1 MYKEPKWNESS
12 FTCPLCNVLAEQKW
26 HSVPIIYTDG
36 DTNRFDLSGR
46 LAGTYGING
55 ISVERVNTI
64 SISTCWNCKGYHLWL
79 GDKMLVPEIAS
90 IPLPVKSM
98 PEDVK
103 DIYNEARDVYP
114 KSYKASAALLR
125 LALQHLC
132 KELGQEGKNINSDIG
147 NLVKKGLPVEVQQ
160 ALDII
165 RVTGNNA
172 VHPGAIDFEDDKE
185 VSLRLFEL
193 LNFIVERMI
202 VEPKKIN
209 KMFNWLP
216 KNALE
221 GIKNRDKSR

>member
-1 MYKEPKWNESS
+1 MYKEPKFEESS
-12 FTCPLCNVLAEQKW
+12 FTCPYCKTIAEQKW
-26 HSVPIIYTDG
+26 ETESLGKYSNGQVGFNHY
-36 DTNRFDLSGR
+36 GR
-46 LAGTYGING
+46 QMQGLLP
-55 ISVERVNTI
+55 NTKI
-64 SISTCWNCKGYHLWL
+64 GISTCWNCKKYHVWI
-79 GDKMLVPEIAS
+79 GGKMLIPEITSA
-90 IPLPVKSM
+90 PQPVESM

-103 DIYNEARDVYP
+103 RIYNEAREVYP

-132 KELGQEGKNINSDIG
+132 KNLGEEGKNINSDIG

-172 VHPGAIDFEDDKE
+172 VHPGEIDFEDNKE
-185 VSLRLFEL
+185 VSVRLFEL

-209 KMFNWLP
+209 DMFNWLP
-216 KNALE
+216 EKALK
-221 GIKNRDKSR
+221 GIENRDNKK

>member
-1 MYKEPKWNESS
+1 MYKEPKLNENG
-12 FTCPLCNVLAEQKW
+12 FTCPYCNVLAEQKW
-26 HSVPIIYTDG
+26 RSLPIEDADSGLKDFDIHSRLIA
-36 DTNRFDLSGR
+36 NRDSSER
-46 LAGTYGING
+46 YIN
-55 ISVERVNTI
+55 EI
-64 SISTCWNCKGYHLWL
+64 SISTCWNCKQYHLWL
-79 GDKMLVPEIAS
+79 DDKMLVPGITG
-90 IPLPVKSM
+90 IPLPIDSM

-103 DIYNEARDVYP
+103 SIYNEARDVYP

-147 NLVKKGLPVEVQQ
+147 SLVKKGLPVEVQQ

-209 KMFNWLP
+209 KMFSWLP